1 MMITKQRDGLYSLI
15 MNYSELIEIER
26 GLCIAAH
33 EGQELEE
40 EINQALLEQI
50 KELWEDKE

>member
-26 GLCIAAH
+26 GLCIAGH
-33 EGQELEE
+33 EGQELDD